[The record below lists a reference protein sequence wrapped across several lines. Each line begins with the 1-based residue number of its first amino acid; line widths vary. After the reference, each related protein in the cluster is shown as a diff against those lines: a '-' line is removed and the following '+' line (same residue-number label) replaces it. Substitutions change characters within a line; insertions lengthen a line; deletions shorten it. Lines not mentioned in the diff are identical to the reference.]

1 VDYIPRTDSF
11 TFAPGRVSITRSI
24 TTLTDGVDEVDET
37 LTLELSNPQNGSLGV
52 SSAEGIILGS
62 DTAPGAGPTISV
74 AGGTTIEGGRIV
86 FEITLSE
93 PSDVPVSFDFETASG
108 TATVNADYTPRSGR
122 PTFQPGNTRLTRT
135 ITTLDDSAVEDDEI
149 FTMLLSNPSNASI
162 LQSTG
167 VGTII
172 NDD

>member
-1 VDYIPRTDSF
+1 
-11 TFAPGRVSITRSI
+11 
-24 TTLTDGVDEVDET
+24 
-37 LTLELSNPQNGSLGV
+37 
-52 SSAEGIILGS
+52 
-62 DTAPGAGPTISV
+62 
-74 AGGTTIEGGRIV
+74 
-86 FEITLSE
+86 
-93 PSDVPVSFDFETASG
+93 
-108 TATVNADYTPRSGR
+108 VNADYTPRSGR